1 MNYCPWDV
9 AFKLCKGAYTREE
22 IDEMS
27 LCEIN
32 EIIFDQHD

>member
-1 MNYCPWDV
+1 MNYDPWDT
-9 AFKLCKGAYTREE
+9 AFKLCKCAYTQEE

-32 EIIFDQHD
+32 EIISCYND